1 MDDGLSANPIAST
14 KEDAAREA
22 YLNRLALF
30 GTPFK
35 SKVGKE
41 SIWKGVGMRRC
52 MTKSFEPDA
61 TGPSPC
67 ESGHPH
73 TLLCIAKRKA

>member
-1 MDDGLSANPIAST
+1 MEEVAGRVSNC
-14 KEDAAREA
+14 
-22 YLNRLALF
+22 
-30 GTPFK
+30 
-35 SKVGKE
+35 
-41 SIWKGVGMRRC
+41 VGMRRC

-73 TLLCIAKRKA
+73 TLLCIAWKAYV